1 MWNSIRMELYKIF
14 RMRSFW
20 VISII
25 MIGLVF
31 MTTEFNCD
39 DMKAARQEQSASEGN
54 VSGQE
59 QSTSEGNVS
68 GQEQSASEGNISGQ
82 QNKDGLQVSKVKK
95 KDQANL
101 EIGSANDNNA
111 TIFFGI
117 SEDTSEMDAESV
129 EVLDMFL
136 LHLKSGILTMMALIF
151 AIMFVMLD
159 IKNGYIK
166 NIGGQMEHRR
176 HLVYAKWIAMA
187 IYTVVFDLISLAVQS
202 IAVYKTFHYIKWG
215 DVTKYLP
222 EILLGMALQYVFLI
236 LCMTIAM
243 LIRSMA
249 FSMTLGMCLIM
260 GVAPVACMGI
270 SAVIKKLFD
279 RSVDLQPY
287 LLTSKMK
294 TLQID
299 MTATEIRNVC
309 LLVVGY
315 FVVMSLINI
324 IQIEKRDLV

>member
-54 VSGQE
+54 ISGQE

-68 GQEQSASEGNISGQ
+68 GQEQSTSVGNVSGQ
-82 QNKDGLQVSKVKK
+82 QNKDGLQTSKAKK

-101 EIGSANDNNA
+101 EIESANDNNA

-117 SEDTSEMDAESV
+117 SEDISEMDAESV

>member
-54 VSGQE
+54 ISGQE

-68 GQEQSASEGNISGQ
+68 GQ
-82 QNKDGLQVSKVKK
+82 QNKVGLQVSKAKK

-101 EIGSANDNNA
+101 EIESANDNNA

-159 IKNGYIK
+159 IK

-260 GVAPVACMGI
+260 GAAPVACMGI
-270 SAVIKKLFD
+270 SAVIKKLFN

-287 LLTSKMK
+287 LLTTKMK

>member
-39 DMKAARQEQSASEGN
+39 DMKAARQEQS
-54 VSGQE
+54 
-59 QSTSEGNVS
+59 TSEGNV
-68 GQEQSASEGNISGQ
+68 SGQ
-82 QNKDGLQVSKVKK
+82 QNKDGLQTSESRK

-101 EIGSANDNNA
+101 EIESANDNNV

-187 IYTVVFDLISLAVQS
+187 I
-202 IAVYKTFHYIKWG
+202 
-215 DVTKYLP
+215 
-222 EILLGMALQYVFLI
+222 
-236 LCMTIAM
+236 
-243 LIRSMA
+243 
-249 FSMTLGMCLIM
+249 
-260 GVAPVACMGI
+260 
-270 SAVIKKLFD
+270 
-279 RSVDLQPY
+279 
-287 LLTSKMK
+287 
-294 TLQID
+294 
-299 MTATEIRNVC
+299 
-309 LLVVGY
+309 
-315 FVVMSLINI
+315 
-324 IQIEKRDLV
+324 

>member
-1 MWNSIRMELYKIF
+1 
-14 RMRSFW
+14 
-20 VISII
+20 

-82 QNKDGLQVSKVKK
+82 QNKDGLQVSKAKK

-129 EVLDMFL
+129 EVLAMFL

-249 FSMTLGMCLIM
+249 FSMTLGMCLI
-260 GVAPVACMGI
+260 
-270 SAVIKKLFD
+270 
-279 RSVDLQPY
+279 
-287 LLTSKMK
+287 
-294 TLQID
+294 
-299 MTATEIRNVC
+299 C
-309 LLVVGY
+309 LLY
-315 FVVMSLINI
+315 TSPSP
-324 IQIEKRDLV
+324 RDS

>member
-59 QSTSEGNVS
+59 QSTSEGNIS
-68 GQEQSASEGNISGQ
+68 GQAQSTSEGNVSGQ
-82 QNKDGLQVSKVKK
+82 QNKDGLQASKAKK

-101 EIGSANDNNA
+101 EIESANDNNA

-136 LHLKSGILTMMALIF
+136 LHLKF
-151 AIMFVMLD
+151 
-159 IKNGYIK
+159 
-166 NIGGQMEHRR
+166 
-176 HLVYAKWIAMA
+176 
-187 IYTVVFDLISLAVQS
+187 
-202 IAVYKTFHYIKWG
+202 TF
-215 DVTKYLP
+215 
-222 EILLGMALQYVFLI
+222 
-236 LCMTIAM
+236 
-243 LIRSMA
+243 
-249 FSMTLGMCLIM
+249 
-260 GVAPVACMGI
+260 
-270 SAVIKKLFD
+270 
-279 RSVDLQPY
+279 
-287 LLTSKMK
+287 
-294 TLQID
+294 
-299 MTATEIRNVC
+299 
-309 LLVVGY
+309 
-315 FVVMSLINI
+315 
-324 IQIEKRDLV
+324 

>member
-54 VSGQE
+54 VTGQE

-82 QNKDGLQVSKVKK
+82 QNKDGLQVSKAKK

-129 EVLDMFL
+129 EVLAMFL

-236 LCMTIAM
+236 LCMTITM

-260 GVAPVACMGI
+260 GGGTGCLHGDFCGD
-270 SAVIKKLFD
+270 K
-279 RSVDLQPY
+279 
-287 LLTSKMK
+287 
-294 TLQID
+294 
-299 MTATEIRNVC
+299 EIV
-309 LLVVGY
+309 
-315 FVVMSLINI
+315 
-324 IQIEKRDLV
+324 

>member
-54 VSGQE
+54 ISGQE

-68 GQEQSASEGNISGQ
+68 GQ
-82 QNKDGLQVSKVKK
+82 QNKVGLQVSKAKK

-101 EIGSANDNNA
+101 EIESANDNNA

-136 LHLKSGILTMMALIF
+136 LHLKSGILTMMV
-151 AIMFVMLD
+151 VMLD

-176 HLVYAKWIAMA
+176 HLVYAKWITMA

-260 GVAPVACMGI
+260 GAAPVACMGI
-270 SAVIKKLFD
+270 SAVIKKLFN

-287 LLTSKMK
+287 LLTTKMK

>member
-39 DMKAARQEQSASEGN
+39 DMKAARQEQSASEGD
-54 VSGQE
+54 
-59 QSTSEGNVS
+59 
-68 GQEQSASEGNISGQ
+68 ISGQ
-82 QNKDGLQVSKVKK
+82 QNKDGLQVSKAKK

-202 IAVYKTFHYIKWG
+202 IAVYKTFAG
-215 DVTKYLP
+215 DFTGNGIAVCVFDPLYDDRNAYSKY
-222 EILLGMALQYVFLI
+222 
-236 LCMTIAM
+236 
-243 LIRSMA
+243 
-249 FSMTLGMCLIM
+249 
-260 GVAPVACMGI
+260 GI
-270 SAVIKKLFD
+270 
-279 RSVDLQPY
+279 
-287 LLTSKMK
+287 
-294 TLQID
+294 
-299 MTATEIRNVC
+299 
-309 LLVVGY
+309 
-315 FVVMSLINI
+315 
-324 IQIEKRDLV
+324 

>member
-31 MTTEFNCD
+31 MTTEFSCD
-39 DMKAARQEQSASEGN
+39 DMKAARQEQSAAE
-54 VSGQE
+54 
-59 QSTSEGNVS
+59 
-68 GQEQSASEGNISGQ
+68 NISGE
-82 QNKDGLQVSKVKK
+82 QNKDDLQASKTTK

-101 EIGSANDNNA
+101 EIESANDDNT
-111 TIFFGI
+111 TISFGI
-117 SEDTSEMDAESV
+117 SEDTSDMDAESV
-129 EVLDMFL
+129 EVLGMFL
-136 LHLKSGILTMMALIF
+136 LHLKSGILTMIALIF
-151 AIMFVMLD
+151 AILFAMSD

-176 HLVYAKWIAMA
+176 YLVYAKWIAMA
-187 IYTVVFDLISLAVQS
+187 IYTIVFDLISLAVQG

-222 EILLGMALQYVFLI
+222 GILLGMALQYVFLI

-287 LLTSKMK
+287 LLTTKMK
-294 TLQID
+294 TLQLG

-309 LLVVGY
+309 LLVIGY
-315 FVVMSLINI
+315 FVVMFLINI
-324 IQIEKRDLV
+324 LQIEKRDLV

>member
-54 VSGQE
+54 
-59 QSTSEGNVS
+59 
-68 GQEQSASEGNISGQ
+68 ISGQ
-82 QNKDGLQVSKVKK
+82 QNKDGLQVSKAKK

-129 EVLDMFL
+129 EVLAMFL

-270 SAVIKKLFD
+270 SAAHVQDEFD
-279 RSVDLQPY
+279 LLRCVLIGMVVRAVRSVSQGGQRAVVPFTPAVDVLPVQPVADRRLRY
-287 LLTSKMK
+287 PVL
-294 TLQID
+294 
-299 MTATEIRNVC
+299 
-309 LLVVGY
+309 
-315 FVVMSLINI
+315 
-324 IQIEKRDLV
+324 

>member
-54 VSGQE
+54 ISGQE

-68 GQEQSASEGNISGQ
+68 GQ
-82 QNKDGLQVSKVKK
+82 QNKVGLQVSKAKK

-101 EIGSANDNNA
+101 EIESANDNNA

-151 AIMFVMLD
+151 TIMFVMLD

-176 HLVYAKWIAMA
+176 HLVYAKWITMA

-202 IAVYKTFHYIKWG
+202 IAVYKTFH
-215 DVTKYLP
+215 
-222 EILLGMALQYVFLI
+222 
-236 LCMTIAM
+236 
-243 LIRSMA
+243 
-249 FSMTLGMCLIM
+249 
-260 GVAPVACMGI
+260 
-270 SAVIKKLFD
+270 
-279 RSVDLQPY
+279 
-287 LLTSKMK
+287 
-294 TLQID
+294 
-299 MTATEIRNVC
+299 
-309 LLVVGY
+309 
-315 FVVMSLINI
+315 
-324 IQIEKRDLV
+324 